1 MRIKTPHLHPS
12 HRRWEPFLLTST
24 QSWVQWFGLER
35 HHSKQLAQSPGDFS
49 VLVRWNLPLI
59 FQEFQGV
66 RVSKK
71 LSSYFAFFPPPDIR
85 DQLVLL
91 QFSSNDLFNS
101 LPFFLISS
109 QRAKSDCNSFES
121 RVDQL
126 AWLRARLGRLC
137 NWKVIH
143 HLFYLSLRG
152 ARTAQ
157 SNFWQLNIPREAGK
171 VKMVRH

>member
-1 MRIKTPHLHPS
+1 MCIKTPHLHPS

-59 FQEFQGV
+59 FQEFQGG

-71 LSSYFAFFPPPDIR
+71 LPSYFAFFPPPDIR

-91 QFSSNDLFNS
+91 QFSSNALFNS
-101 LPFFLISS
+101 LPFFWSLPKEP
-109 QRAKSDCNSFES
+109 RATAT
-121 RVDQL
+121 L
-126 AWLRARLGRLC
+126 
-137 NWKVIH
+137 
-143 HLFYLSLRG
+143 LSLG
-152 ARTAQ
+152 LTNWPGCEPGLAD
-157 SNFWQLNIPREAGK
+157 SVIGK
-171 VKMVRH
+171 WSITFFISVWEEQELHSQTSDSWIFQEKPER